1 MKSDKKKA
9 IIDMVSKYEVDTQE
23 PLQALLVDKGFTVTQ
38 ATISRD
44 VKELGLFKTMGING
58 SYTYALPHKT
68 IESTARTSFS
78 AIFQD
83 SAVSVDRA
91 MNIVVVKCF
100 TGMANAVC
108 SKLDTAGYQE
118 IVGTI
123 AGDDTIFLLMRSEED
138 AERMLE
144 TLKRLM

>member
-1 MKSDKKKA
+1 
-9 IIDMVSKYEVDTQE
+9 
-23 PLQALLVDKGFTVTQ
+23 
-38 ATISRD
+38 
-44 VKELGLFKTMGING
+44 
-58 SYTYALPHKT
+58 
-68 IESTARTSFS
+68 
-78 AIFQD
+78 
-83 SAVSVDRA
+83 